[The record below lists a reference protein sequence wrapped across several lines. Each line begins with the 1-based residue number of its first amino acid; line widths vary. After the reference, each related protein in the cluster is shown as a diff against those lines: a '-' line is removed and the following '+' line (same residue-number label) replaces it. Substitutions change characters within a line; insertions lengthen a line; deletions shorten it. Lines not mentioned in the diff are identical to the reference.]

1 MDQEKQKYINENIIE
16 KGYNPEDLS
25 NYIART
31 QSMPMENLPFSR
43 LKEMVNAFKN
53 EQLKL
58 SIYSVKK
65 PKERKKSEV
74 EILYEPCEY
83 NIKTDIQSN
92 NKLLELEKEK
102 KKINIIV
109 KEPKKESRGFFSQKL
124 ITFII
129 SCEELNSNVKRSLED
144 IIWFKIRVNQFYP
157 FILVP
162 PVINNS
168 TYVKNIIDEKKE
180 LEIKCEYLKLFFK
193 AFLRKKILRTSK
205 MFYLFLTLS
214 EKEFEQ
220 YKKEI
225 NENKFNLNVT
235 LDNLKT
241 MKGEVKI
248 NLNDDLLY
256 FANNIIKIVT
266 PTKELFPK
274 LITNL
279 KLIIDNFSNISSLLK
294 ETSEIFF
301 KLTNEAQDLIQ
312 NEEVL
317 KTYSKL
323 NVVFNY

>member
-1 MDQEKQKYINENIIE
+1 
-16 KGYNPEDLS
+16 
-25 NYIART
+25 
-31 QSMPMENLPFSR
+31 
-43 LKEMVNAFKN
+43 
-53 EQLKL
+53 
-58 SIYSVKK
+58 
-65 PKERKKSEV
+65 
-74 EILYEPCEY
+74 
-83 NIKTDIQSN
+83 
-92 NKLLELEKEK
+92 
-102 KKINIIV
+102 
-109 KEPKKESRGFFSQKL
+109 
-124 ITFII
+124 
-129 SCEELNSNVKRSLED
+129 
-144 IIWFKIRVNQFYP
+144 
-157 FILVP
+157 
-162 PVINNS
+162 
-168 TYVKNIIDEKKE
+168 
-180 LEIKCEYLKLFFK
+180 
-193 AFLRKKILRTSK
+193 

-241 MKGEVKI
+241 MKGEIKI

-274 LITNL
+274 LISNL

-294 ETSEIFF
+294 ETSEIFY